1 MPKNRSQLLENFT
14 YLSAINLI
22 NLITPLAIIPWLIH
36 QLGISAYGTIAF
48 HQYFGQ
54 FVLTLV
60 DFGFPIYAVNE
71 VASRRNSKE
80 NLARFL
86 YSAYF
91 IKLGLALAA
100 ICFAAT
106 IIASD
111 HASEAL
117 DISLVLLAGFVAN
130 AILTS
135 LYPGWFFQ
143 GIERIQ
149 EMILP
154 TFLSRLLSLGMIVAF
169 VRTPQDLWIVPTA
182 YCIGSIVLLVTAYSP
197 VRNHITRTSKP
208 TGQEIQRIA
217 KEALQVFWSRLIIMG
232 YVAASPVLVKMAG
245 GDAGVAI
252 YSLCEKAVALGRM
265 PFDMFANAAYPRL
278 AQGYDKLF
286 AQRLIKKQVFVASA
300 AVFTA
305 LAAAWTLRHQID
317 PQWADSLKYL
327 SVYLIALIPIAMHS
341 FIGTCVLL
349 VNSQR
354 MLLSTSIIFGL
365 FAYLI
370 TYFMGGWLFE
380 DQILR
385 VITSMVMIEF
395 GILFIRY
402 IISRRLKLI

>member
-1 MPKNRSQLLENFT
+1 MSKHRVQLLKNFT
-14 YLSAINLI
+14 FFSIVNLI
-22 NLITPLAIIPWLIH
+22 NLIAPLIIIPWLIH
-36 QLGISAYGTIAF
+36 KLGLSAYGVIAF

-54 FVLTLV
+54 FVLMLV

-80 NLARFL
+80 DLARFL

-91 IKLGLALAA
+91 IKLVLALATIIVAA
-100 ICFAAT
+100 I

-111 HASEAL
+111 QASDAL
-117 DISLVLLAGFVAN
+117 GISSVLLAGFVAN

-135 LYPGWFFQ
+135 LYPVWFFQ

-154 TFLSRLLSLGMIVAF
+154 TFLSRLLSLGIIVAF
-169 VRTPQDLWIVPTA
+169 VRAPQDLWIVPTA
-182 YCIGSIVLLVTAYSP
+182 YCIGTIVLLITAHSP

-232 YVAASPVLVKMAG
+232 YVAASPVLVKMAA

-252 YSLCEKAVALGRM
+252 YSLCEKAVSLGRM

-278 AQGYDKLF
+278 AQGYDKSF
-286 AQRLIKKQVFVASA
+286 AQRLIKKQVVVSA
-300 AVFTA
+300 IAVFTLLASAWA
-305 LAAAWTLRHQID
+305 LHHQID
-317 PQWADSLKYL
+317 PQWADPLKYL
-327 SVYLIALIPIAMHS
+327 SIYLIALIPIAMHS

-354 MLLSTSIIFGL
+354 LVLSTSIIFGL
-365 FAYLI
+365 FAYLSTFAI
-370 TYFMGGWLFE
+370 GGWFFE

-385 VITSMVMIEF
+385 VIISMVMVEF
-395 GILFIRY
+395 GIMFVRY
-402 IISRRLKLI
+402 IFSRRLKLI

>member
-1 MPKNRSQLLENFT
+1 M
-14 YLSAINLI
+14 
-22 NLITPLAIIPWLIH
+22 
-36 QLGISAYGTIAF
+36 
-48 HQYFGQ
+48 
-54 FVLTLV
+54 LV
-60 DFGFPIYAVNE
+60 DFGFPMYAVNE
-71 VASRRNSKE
+71 VASCHNKKE
-80 NLARFL
+80 NLTRFL
-86 YSAYF
+86 WGAYI

-100 ICFAAT
+100 ISVAAT

-111 HASEAL
+111 QAREAL
-117 DISLVLLAGFVAN
+117 GISSVLLSGFVAN

-154 TFLSRLLSLGMIVAF
+154 TFLSRLLSLGIILAF
-169 VRTPQDLWIVPTA
+169 VRAPQDLWIVPAA
-182 YCIGSIVLLVTAYSP
+182 YCIGSIALLITAYKS

-232 YVAASPVLVKMAG
+232 YVAASPVLVKMAA

-252 YSLCEKAVALGRM
+252 YSLCEKVVSLGRM

-278 AQGYDKLF
+278 AQGYDKRF

-300 AVFTA
+300 AVFTG
-305 LAAAWTLRHQID
+305 LAAAWALRHQID

-365 FAYLI
+365 FAYLATFAI
-370 TYFMGGWLFE
+370 GGWFFE

-385 VITSMVMIEF
+385 VIISMVMVEF
-395 GILFIRY
+395 GIFSIRY
-402 IISRRLKLI
+402 IFAKRLKII